1 MATRGLELPAH
12 VDPAIVRHC
21 QLYDRKI
28 VYEHPHETI
37 VAELVRGPA
46 IFYADNIAL
55 QQPGWIVTRAADIR
69 RIYADT
75 ENFSKKGNS
84 GFSALLGESW
94 DIIPSELDPP
104 EHHAYRSVVQPYY
117 SPTRM
122 MALQPV
128 VAERARGFI
137 AGFRD
142 RGHCE
147 FISEFGLLFPISIF
161 LDLIGLPQERLHQ

>member
-1 MATRGLELPAH
+1 MATQVRALPAH

-21 QLYDRKI
+21 ALYDRTI
-28 VYEHPHETI
+28 TYDHPHETI

-55 QQPGWIVTRAADIR
+55 QQPGWVVTRAADIR

-84 GFSALLGESW
+84 GFSALLGEDW

-104 EHHAYRSVVQPYY
+104 EHHAYRSVVQPFY

-122 MALQPV
+122 MA
-128 VAERARGFI
+128 
-137 AGFRD
+137 
-142 RGHCE
+142 
-147 FISEFGLLFPISIF
+147 
-161 LDLIGLPQERLHQ
+161 